1 MTPRFLL
8 SGLSL
13 ALLLPYGALAQEPS
27 SACAALAGL
36 ALADAEVLAAQTVS
50 GSFSAPDASQ
60 ATPAEVPTFC
70 RVTLRVD
77 PAINIEVWL
86 PAPADWNGR
95 YLAVGGGG
103 LAGQISYNAM
113 IPAIRGGYVTSS
125 TDTRSE

>member
-1 MTPRFLL
+1 
-8 SGLSL
+8 
-13 ALLLPYGALAQEPS
+13 
-27 SACAALAGL
+27 
-36 ALADAEVLAAQTVS
+36 EVLAAQTVS

-125 TDTRSE
+125 TDTGHLASDLEWLADEGRMRDYGYRAIHEMARRSQALIAAYYSRE